1 MKGILD
7 GKIALEIQNMNL
19 GKMSAEERKELDLE
33 TGKFSRE
40 LTKKTLEAF
49 KALGY
54 KQWNKCMIASI

>member
-7 GKIALEIQNMNL
+7 GEIALEVQNMNL

-33 TGKFSRE
+33 TEKFSRE

-54 KQWNKCMIASI
+54 KQ